1 MIGERFNFEDVF
13 FRDLT
18 VCVLDTL
25 EGEIK
30 WVNRFTSGDRVV
42 NVPFYYSMTGDERF
56 LLDSFT
62 DDVVSNSRYVDLNT
76 DIVPRGHLTLTSYE
90 IRSDE
95 FANPNVWLK
104 MVVENNEEIR
114 KYLTKLRAIP
124 ITAKYDLT
132 ILLSSEID
140 TFKCSQAIMDTLWL
154 YRFMYFEHNFM
165 NIDAVMQIPDSNNIE
180 INREKTLTS
189 DDKIKLTVSFDVQ
202 TYYPA
207 FRKPKLPD
215 VVPYN
220 LQTDYTNKNLNV
232 KIELSKNCDDV
243 NFSEIHNVTTSSD
256 GSAVIQVGSGSR
268 VIGNYLNVNFGAGG
282 LKISVYIDPNGE
294 NSFQQIVFCED
305 FDYETISANQPNFA
319 WSNSYTLPDA
329 GGDYRDLII
338 YPKRTR
344 WYNNLISLKNTGGT
358 KTKTPYSSQDIN
370 NQKKII

>member
-1 MIGERFNFEDVF
+1 MIGQKFNFDDVF

-25 EGEIK
+25 EGRLNWI
-30 WVNRFTSGDRVV
+30 NRFSSGDVSV
-42 NVPFYYSMTGDERF
+42 SVPIYYSMTGDERF

-165 NIDAVMQIPDSNNIE
+165 
-180 INREKTLTS
+180 L
-189 DDKIKLTVSFDVQ
+189 
-202 TYYPA
+202 
-207 FRKPKLPD
+207 
-215 VVPYN
+215 
-220 LQTDYTNKNLNV
+220 
-232 KIELSKNCDDV
+232 
-243 NFSEIHNVTTSSD
+243 
-256 GSAVIQVGSGSR
+256 VIQ
-268 VIGNYLNVNFGAGG
+268 F
-282 LKISVYIDPNGE
+282 KID
-294 NSFQQIVFCED
+294 
-305 FDYETISANQPNFA
+305 
-319 WSNSYTLPDA
+319 
-329 GGDYRDLII
+329 R
-338 YPKRTR
+338 
-344 WYNNLISLKNTGGT
+344 
-358 KTKTPYSSQDIN
+358 
-370 NQKKII
+370 